1 MDEESV
7 KILKIW
13 KDKTKNGDKEIL
25 KKQVIKNIKKEKYF
39 YKKVCNIL
47 ILILYSIN
55 QLIKNIFLFKEGNFH
70 DQKKNT

>member
-25 KKQVIKNIKKEKYF
+25 KKYVIKNIKKEKYF

-55 QLIKNIFLFKEGNFH
+55 
-70 DQKKNT
+70 